1 MMKKKEIYSFVLASV
16 VMGASSIAF
25 AGAYGE
31 AEQPEEIPAPAPA
44 AAPEPEPAP
53 VVMRKFSGFITDA
66 ETTRGLRVEVGTMYA
81 AEYHPSNVGDV
92 EATNTY
98 GMVSYGQEQWEV
110 GLLLP
115 PYLYADQDS
124 VGDTRGFGDMRI
136 WGKYL
141 PVRTEKFTFGGGL
154 VMTFPTGAGGMGT
167 ALYGFEPYLTSA
179 CQVGI
184 ASIRT
189 SIGYNV
195 FTEHDNFANGT
206 PAPDNMYD
214 NLDNNL
220 AVLVPAMENLVV
232 RAELTHNHFVNNDND
247 PVSLFPGV
255 DYTVA
260 LGSNELVP
268 RPTLGIGITEAPD
281 WQIGLGLALNA
292 PGI

>member
-1 MMKKKEIYSFVLASV
+1 MKKELFSFVLASTV
-16 VMGASSIAF
+16 LGASSIAF

-31 AEQPEEIPAPAPA
+31 AQQPEEIPAPAPA
-44 AAPEPEPAP
+44 VAEPEPAP
-53 VVMRKFSGFITDA
+53 VVMRKYSGFLTDA
-66 ETTRGLRVEVGTMYA
+66 ETTRGLRVEIGGGYA

-92 EATNTY
+92 EAAQAY
-98 GMVSYGQEQWEV
+98 GILSYGREEWEV
-110 GLLLP
+110 GVMLP
-115 PYLYADQDS
+115 SYLYAHQDT
-124 VGDTRGFGDMRI
+124 VGDTKGFGDMRV

-154 VMTFPTGAGGMGT
+154 IITAPTGAGGMGT
-167 ALYGFEPYLTSA
+167 ALWGFEPFLTSA

-195 FTEHDNFANGT
+195 FTKHDDFAGGID
-206 PAPDNMYD
+206 APNDMYD

-220 AVLVPAMENLVV
+220 AVLAPVAENLVV
-232 RAELTHNHFVNNDND
+232 RAELTHNHFANNDND
-247 PVSLFPGV
+247 PVSIFPGV
-255 DYTVA
+255 DYSIPVGA
-260 LGSNELVP
+260 NEVVL

-281 WQIGLGLALNA
+281 WQVGLGIALNA